1 MTRAQRLAFL
11 RVLASVA
18 WADGEVQ
25 ESERNRIKRLFN
37 GFELDAEHRRE
48 LDAMLA
54 RPIDLDDAI
63 EATKEFAGT
72 FALPAARRQLLDEIE
87 AMLGD
92 EAERAEG
99 ERDLLDH
106 VRAIL
111 AAHGPVDGLVEKLRG
126 LFGST
131 LFASRSKEESASS
144 PDERDRQFLLAVSD
158 DRPELDSDLQRIAAD
173 YARHAT
179 MDDRLRVLDRL
190 FARAA
195 GDGVIVKREAEHIYR
210 VAHLLWISNPE
221 YLAVRSRWRDHI
233 E

>member
-11 RVLASVA
+11 RVLAAVA

-25 ESERNRIKRLFN
+25 ESERNRIKMLFN
-37 GFELDAEHRRE
+37 GFELDVEHRRE

-87 AMLGD
+87 QMLGE
-92 EAERAEG
+92 EAERADG
-99 ERDLLDH
+99 ERELLDH

-131 LFASRSKEESASS
+131 MFAGRSNDERTVS
-144 PDERDRQFLLAVSD
+144 PEERDRKFLLAVSD

-173 YARHAT
+173 YARLAT
-179 MDDRLRVLDRL
+179 MADRLQVLDRL
-190 FARAA
+190 FAHAA
-195 GDGVIVKREAEHIYR
+195 EDGVIEKREGEHIYR

-221 YLAVRSRWRDHI
+221 YLAVRERWRDHI